1 MPGDQILKIH
11 EITSLIKEI
20 LESSLPVI
28 TVEGEIS
35 NYRPSSTGH
44 LYFTLKDESS
54 ALQAVMFKGKS
65 RSLGFVPTDGMLVH
79 ATGSLSVYAA
89 RGSYQ
94 LVVDSMSLAGSG
106 DILRLLEDRKRRLAA
121 EGLFDEDSKQTL
133 PFFPQKV
140 VVITS
145 PTGAAVR
152 DIIQVIRRRNPKIDI
167 IILGCPVQGAEAVPE
182 LIKAITR
189 ANLHSMG
196 DVIIIGRGGGS
207 LEDLLPFS
215 DEDLVRSV
223 AASSIPVVSAVG
235 HEIDWS
241 LCDFAADVRAPT
253 PSAAAELVAP
263 LLDECE
269 GRIQLAGDSL
279 YRDIT
284 TRIEKVQLI
293 AQQFSPDS
301 LELRLRRIEQPLLLR
316 FDDAK
321 ESLLDALLEKTREYA
336 QRVAL
341 LKGILEGANPRTILA
356 RGYSLVTDAETGS
369 IIRSS
374 EDTKAGKILRITP
387 QKGHI
392 LVHVEET

>member
-167 IILGCPVQGAEAVPE
+167 IILGCPVQGAEAAPE

-269 GRIQLAGDSL
+269 GRIQWAGDSL

-374 EDTKAGKILRITP
+374 GDTKAGKILRITP